1 MGNVKKLNTVWQE
14 SYLHRKTEE
23 EVVIVYQ
30 ILTKQLWKI
39 SDFLTEW
46 VFYEGDNRGLSSEL
60 KK

>member
-1 MGNVKKLNTVWQE
+1 MWNVKKLNTVWQE
-14 SYLHRKTEE
+14 SYLHRETEE

-30 ILTKQLWKI
+30 VLSKLLWKI

-46 VFYEGDNRGLSSEL
+46 VFYEGDNGCLSSKL